1 MHNKIKRA
9 IGADRIMTV
18 VFYCVAV
25 FFFVLLAAFA
35 GYVIIKGFIGATPE
49 MFRFQRRGS
58 IGNQLFNT
66 IYLVFLSLIITVP
79 IGALAGIYLAKY
91 AREGALTKFIRICI
105 ETLSSLPSI
114 VVGLFG
120 YLIFLVIMGLDKSLM
135 AGALS
140 VSILTLP
147 LITTTTEDAIRGLPE
162 GYFQASMG
170 LGSTRWQA
178 IFHVLLPACLP
189 RIMTGIILAAGRG
202 FGEAAVLLYTTGSGT
217 NIRWGNWNL
226 ASYTC
231 PLNPFRSAETLSLQ
245 IWDLQ
250 VNGQNQDLANLASA
264 VLLILVLAFSI
275 GANILSNRL
284 NKKNAGEKA

>member
-35 GYVIIKGFIGATPE
+35 GYVIIKGFMGATPE

-66 IYLVFLSLIITVP
+66 IYLVFLSLLITVP

-217 NIRWGNWNL
+217 NIRWSNWNL
-226 ASYTC
+226 ASHTC

-250 VNGQNQDLANLASA
+250 VNAQNQDLANLASA